1 MYTGH
6 HHAELAQ
13 TCYDLDTINRQFVEY
28 HAMDYIDPQ
37 CYYSPV
43 MPAAAPQ
50 TYTSLSAPLG
60 PPPQTQTTT
69 MQQMT
74 ILGNKPL
81 VNGQTQLTNLPI
93 MTRKRK
99 KKRFAQ
105 QAVHQRQAANIRER
119 KRMLSINDAFKGLK
133 DHIPTLPYEKRLS
146 KVDTLKLAI
155 GYINFLAEL
164 VENDRYPPEAN
175 PTHQEPVKKVIIQCH
190 RGAAQRVRSTTMMS
204 HASVSKR
211 QRRVLVPPFIAG
223 ASSAVLYPPRRNC
236 FRDEQYI

>member
-60 PPPQTQTTT
+60 PPPQTQTPT

-81 VNGQTQLTNLPI
+81 VNGQTQLSNLPI

-190 RGAAQRVRSTTMMS
+190 RGQYTLCETKKLGP
-204 HASVSKR
+204 AS
-211 QRRVLVPPFIAG
+211 I
-223 ASSAVLYPPRRNC
+223 
-236 FRDEQYI
+236 